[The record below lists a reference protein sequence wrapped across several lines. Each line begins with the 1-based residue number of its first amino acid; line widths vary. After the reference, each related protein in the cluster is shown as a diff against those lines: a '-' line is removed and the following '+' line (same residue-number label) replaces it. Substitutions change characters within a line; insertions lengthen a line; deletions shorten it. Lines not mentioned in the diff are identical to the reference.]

1 MKKISL
7 LILWLLLVQAAVLAQ
22 DKFFDSNGVRIH
34 YIEEGSGVPI
44 VLVHGRGN
52 SVQEWITSGV
62 MLNLTKDYRV
72 IAMDFRGHGKSD
84 KPHDP
89 KQYGTEMALDI
100 VRLLDHLGISKAHI
114 VGYSMGANITSKLLT
129 MHPERFLTATLGG
142 GAGRLV
148 WTALDDERFEKEAD
162 ERELLGF
169 SPSVT
174 LRLAPPNAPKPTEEE
189 IKTRSAAALANPNQD
204 RFAIAAVIR
213 SFRELVISPALA
225 TAVKVPTLG
234 IGGSEDP
241 TSLGLQELKKL
252 RPDLKLVII
261 DGATHAGIQGALS
274 RPEFVAAIREFIA
287 SHSQTPL
294 R

>member
-7 LILWLLLVQAAVLAQ
+7 LILWLVLVQAAVLAQ

-44 VLVHGRGN
+44 VLVHGMNG
-52 SVQEWITSGV
+52 SIQGFITSGV
-62 MLNLTKDYRV
+62 LPNLVKDYRV
-72 IAMDFRGHGKSD
+72 IAMDFRGHGMSG

-114 VGYSMGANITSKLLT
+114 VGYSMGAYITSKLLT
-129 MHPERFLTATLGG
+129 MHPDRFLTATLGG
-142 GAGRLV
+142 AAGFLGLTER
-148 WTALDDERFEKEAD
+148 DDEPFEKQAAEI
-162 ERELLGF
+162 ELLGY
-169 SPSVT
+169 SPS
-174 LRLAPPNAPKPTEEE
+174 LSHRLAPPNTPKPTEEE
-189 IKTRSAAALANPNQD
+189 IKTRSAAVLSDPNRDRLAS
-204 RFAIAAVIR
+204 AAMMR

-234 IGGSEDP
+234 IAGSEDP
-241 TSLGLQELKKL
+241 LPLGQIQDLKKL

-261 DGATHAGIQGALS
+261 DGAIHSGVRGAQS

-287 SHSQTPL
+287 FHSKTP
-294 R
+294 